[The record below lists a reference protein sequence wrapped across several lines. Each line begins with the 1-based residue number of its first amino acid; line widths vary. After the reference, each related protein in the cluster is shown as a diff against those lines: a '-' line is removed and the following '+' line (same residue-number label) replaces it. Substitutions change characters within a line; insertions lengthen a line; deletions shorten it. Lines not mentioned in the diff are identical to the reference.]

1 MIRKSTLKSLYLFPC
16 LNCGYLIFIAVE
28 QTPSSTSNE
37 ELFLNYCRSYGIE
50 NVNLNQ
56 PESNKYLL
64 KMLLNPQ
71 TTSSMYS
78 SLFSTLFS
86 SLNNTNGDFLIAN
99 NTIEQPKL
107 ILDNDDEKN
116 MNSSRKTKYEK
127 LKKFLIF

>member
-1 MIRKSTLKSLYLFPC
+1 MISTTLLKSLYFFPC
-16 LNCGYLIFIAVE
+16 LNYGYLIFIVVE
-28 QTPSSTSNE
+28 QTPSSMLNE
-37 ELFLNYCRSYGIE
+37 ELFLNYCRHYGIE

-86 SLNNTNGDFLIAN
+86 SLNNTNTTNGDFLIAN
-99 NTIEQPKL
+99 NTREQPKSN
-107 ILDNDDEKN
+107 LDNDDEKN
-116 MNSSRKTKYEK
+116 MNSSRKT
-127 LKKFLIF
+127 